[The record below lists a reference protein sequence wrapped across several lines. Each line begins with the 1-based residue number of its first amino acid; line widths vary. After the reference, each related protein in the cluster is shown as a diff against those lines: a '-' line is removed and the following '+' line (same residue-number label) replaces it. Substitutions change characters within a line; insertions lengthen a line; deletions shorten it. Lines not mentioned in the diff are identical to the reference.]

1 MIKKLTLLMLWVA
14 YGLTKAIAQDLAP
27 ITPTTISPNF
37 TWYKKITGVDT
48 SFYGYSNNNWVNFA
62 RREWVKKNIKDS
74 LASYSKNVNVIHNFG
89 NEDKHGNLRF
99 YTGSDSPF
107 GEVLMFDVGGLTTNG
122 HVLTPTF
129 YYGLNARINND
140 NTYIGQGSIAFGNIA
155 NPYHS
160 TIGYGGG
167 GMNLST
173 QGDSYTF
180 TAGGLNVLTLVNYIH
195 QGFYSN
201 MDYLAINHKL
211 YVADA
216 PISETGVVRLA
227 DLSPYALNSEVV
239 QLHGSSQVVT
249 HAIRFDDFIRSQA
262 GGSYSQLYGVEWQTG
277 NGNKASLA
285 TGTIGNDIEFTAN
298 GSFSINTPA
307 NNYKFSSNI
316 TRLGDGASVLW
327 SSGGNTLNGTQSL
340 ASGEYNVYNGGVN
353 YTQMQLDRF
362 QVSNQAGQTAYK
374 TSSIEYVDFTTG
386 WGKYIYFAPATG
398 SNKAIYFPDAN
409 GVIALTSDL
418 SAYATEELAM
428 HKTGTE
434 VITGNKTIAT
444 GTTLSSVGPSDHV
457 DILNGSI
464 AQYGPGNISVRYS
477 TYASALEPG
486 GLTLYND
493 NSGSTGFPNYGRNSF
508 YYFNGTYQQII
519 NFTSPSGNNALTI
532 PDKPGSHTF
541 AFLDDISNGYVS
553 LTGSYSNPSWLTSLP
568 YTKIN
573 NIPANSILAN
583 NTGGTSAPSAITY
596 FDSGEQAYID
606 NVNWTGTTSP
616 SGTPTSSYRW
626 TQIGKMVS
634 LRLTLAYPTA
644 GTALTQVDADM
655 PADIPPPLAPAS
667 FSTDEL
673 IYQGWGG
680 MSTSKSDP
688 ITQTA
693 RVSLNEQ
700 SGTWKLTM
708 LSVATD
714 TKVAHFNY
722 TYYTP

>member
-1 MIKKLTLLMLWVA
+1 MIKKLTLLMLWSA
-14 YGLTKAIAQDLAP
+14 YSLTKAIAQDIAP
-27 ITPTTISPNF
+27 VTPTAISPNF
-37 TWYKKITGVDT
+37 TWYKKIAGADT

-62 RREWVKKNIKDS
+62 RREWVKKSVKDS

-140 NTYIGQGSIAFGNIA
+140 NTYIGQGSIAFGNID

-173 QGDSYTF
+173 QGDSYNF

-195 QGFYSN
+195 QGVYSN
-201 MDYLAINHKL
+201 MDYLAINHRL

-216 PISETGVVRLA
+216 PISGTGVVRLA

-285 TGTIGNDIEFTAN
+285 TGTIGNDIAFTSN
-298 GSFSINTPA
+298 GAFSINTPA
-307 NNYKFSSNI
+307 NNYKFSSDI

-340 ASGEYNVYNGGVN
+340 ISGEYNVHSGGN
-353 YTQMQLDRF
+353 YAQVQPDRLQLTNA
-362 QVSNQAGQTAYK
+362 SGQTAYK
-374 TSSIEYVDFTTG
+374 TSSMEYVDFTTG
-386 WGKYIYFAPATG
+386 WGKYIYFSPATG
-398 SNKAIYFPDAN
+398 SNKAIYFPNAN
-409 GVIALTSDL
+409 GTIALTSDL
-418 SAYATEELAM
+418 SAYVTDDLAM

-434 VITGNKTIAT
+434 TITGNKKMAV
-444 GTTLSSVGPSDHV
+444 GTTFSSTGPSDRV

-464 AQYGPGNISVRYS
+464 TQYGPGNISVRYL

-493 NSGSTGFPNYGRNSF
+493 NSGSTGYSNYGRNGF
-508 YYFNGTYQQII
+508 LYFNGTYQQII
-519 NFTSPSGNNALTI
+519 NFSSPSGNSALTI
-532 PDKPGSHTF
+532 PDKPGAHTF
-541 AFLDDISNGYVS
+541 AFTDDVSNGYVS
-553 LTGSYSNPSWLTSLP
+553 LTGSYNNPSWLASLP
-568 YTKIN
+568 YTKIGN
-573 NIPANSILAN
+573 VPANSILAN
-583 NTGGTSAPSAITY
+583 NTGSSAAPSSIAY
-596 FDSGEQAYID
+596 FDSGEQPYTGA
-606 NVNWTGTTSP
+606 VNWTGTTSP
-616 SGTPTSSYRW
+616 SGTPASSYRW
-626 TQIGKMVS
+626 TQIGKRVS
-634 LRLTLAYPTA
+634 LRLTLVYSTT
-644 GTALTQVDADM
+644 GTSLTKVE
-655 PADIPPPLAPAS
+655 ADIPADVPLPLTPAS
-667 FSTDEL
+667 FSTNEFT
-673 IYQGWGG
+673 YQGWGG
-680 MSTSKSDP
+680 MSISKSDP

-693 RVSLNEQ
+693 RLSLNEQ
-700 SGTWKLTM
+700 SGTWKFTM
-708 LSVATD
+708 LSAATD
-714 TKVAHFNY
+714 AAVVHFNY
-722 TYYTP
+722 VYYTP